1 MRMKDCMVCVICKLQ
16 VYIKVVRVT
25 NPGIFLLTLVFF
37 FFWTSIHFS
46 YYIFVIC
53 SYKDHLFDP
62 FFTWVRPQGLMKI
75 NYDRKNLYLL

>member
-37 FFWTSIHFS
+37 FFLDFYS
-46 YYIFVIC
+46 
-53 SYKDHLFDP
+53 LFILY
-62 FFTWVRPQGLMKI
+62 FCNMFLQGSPL
-75 NYDRKNLYLL
+75 